1 VTSDQQVPPPTTS
14 ASERSAIT
22 SVSWAVRAAAM
33 WALCVLAVVA
43 AGYVG
48 VKLFE
53 RVSLIAFTFI
63 LSLFFT
69 AVLVQLVNRLAALG
83 MHRTLATALVLFMG
97 IAVFALVAWFVI
109 AQITS
114 HASQLGDQIVAVVN
128 KITDWLKSGPLH
140 LKDSDIN
147 AWQKQIANTVRQ
159 HQGALLSGAVHT
171 VRTVIEVLSGMLFA
185 LFSTFFL
192 LRDGELVWRWVL
204 RLIPHVARDRMDR
217 AGRRGWQ
224 TLGGYV
230 RGQVTIAFIHAVTIT
245 ILLFVL
251 RIPLAAALG
260 VLIFLGSFIP
270 IVGLTVS
277 GALCVGVALLE
288 HGTGAAI
295 VVAIAIIVLVQV
307 EGHLLQ
313 PLIMSRAVHIHPLA
327 VVLAVGAG
335 TALYGIVGALLA
347 VPLTAFTNSFVRG
360 LWGDPHDPATEPP
373 SPDPITE
380 TPSPDPVAEAPSSA
394 K

>member
-1 VTSDQQVPPPTTS
+1 VTSDRQVPDS
-14 ASERSAIT
+14 ATAAPERSAVL

-33 WALCVLAVVA
+33 WAVCLLAVVA

-53 RVSLIAFTFI
+53 RVSFIAFGFI

-69 AVLVQLVNRLAALG
+69 AVLVQLVDRLTGLG
-83 MHRTLATALVLFMG
+83 MNRTLATALVLVCG
-97 IAVFALVAWFVI
+97 IAVFALIAWFVI

-114 HASQLGDQIVAVVN
+114 HASELGDQIVAVAN

-147 AWQKQIANTVRQ
+147 AWQKQITDAVRQ
-159 HQGALLSGAVHT
+159 HQGQLVSGAIST
-171 VRTVIEVLSGMLFA
+171 ARTVLEVISGLLLA

-192 LRDGELVWRWVL
+192 LRDGELVWRWVV
-204 RLIPHVARDRMDR
+204 RLFPHVARDRMDQ

-245 ILLFVL
+245 ILLLVL
-251 RIPLAAALG
+251 RVPLAAALG

-270 IVGLTVS
+270 IVGLTIS

-295 VVAIAIIVLVQV
+295 AVAIAIIVLVQV

-327 VVLAVGAG
+327 IVLAVGAG
-335 TALYGIVGALLA
+335 TALYGIIGALLA

-360 LWGDPHDPATEPP
+360 LWGDPRDPVSELP
-373 SPDPITE
+373 SPDPLPQV
-380 TPSPDPVAEAPSSA
+380 PSPAE
-394 K
+394 

>member
-1 VTSDQQVPPPTTS
+1 VTSDRQVPARGEP
-14 ASERSAIT
+14 ARSAVM

-33 WALCVLAVVA
+33 WAVCVLAVAA

-48 VKLFE
+48 IKLFE
-53 RVSLIAFTFI
+53 RVSFIAFGFI

-69 AVLVQLVNRLAALG
+69 AVLVQLVDRLTDLG
-83 MHRTLATALVLFMG
+83 MNRTLATALVLVAG
-97 IAVFALVAWFVI
+97 ITVFALVAWFVI

-114 HASQLGDQIVAVVN
+114 HASELGDQIVAVAN
-128 KITDWLKSGPLH
+128 KITNWLKTGPLH
-140 LKDSDIN
+140 LKNSDIN
-147 AWQKQIANTVRQ
+147 AWQKQITDAVRQ
-159 HQGALLSGAVHT
+159 HQGQLVSGAIST
-171 VRTVIEVLSGMLFA
+171 ARTVLEVISGLLLA

-192 LRDGELVWRWVL
+192 LRDGGLVWQWVV
-204 RLIPHVARDRMDR
+204 RLFPHVARGRMDR

-245 ILLFVL
+245 VLLLILRV
-251 RIPLAAALG
+251 PLAAALG

-270 IVGLTVS
+270 IVGLTIS

-295 VVAIAIIVLVQV
+295 AVAIAIIVLVQV

-327 VVLAVGAG
+327 VVLAVAAG
-335 TALYGIVGALLA
+335 TALYGIIGALLA

-360 LWGDPHDPATEPP
+360 LWGDPRDPVTELPA
-373 SPDPITE
+373 PDPLPE
-380 TPSPDPVAEAPSSA
+380 VPSQAE
-394 K
+394 

>member
-1 VTSDQQVPPPTTS
+1 MTSDRQVPDPAT
-14 ASERSAIT
+14 AARERSAVL

-33 WALCVLAVVA
+33 WAVCLLAVVA

-53 RVSLIAFTFI
+53 RVSFIAFGFI

-69 AVLVQLVNRLAALG
+69 AVLVQLVDRLTGLG
-83 MHRTLATALVLFMG
+83 MNRTLATALVLVCG
-97 IAVFALVAWFVI
+97 IAVFALIAWFVI

-114 HASQLGDQIVAVVN
+114 HASELGDQIVAVAN

-147 AWQKQIANTVRQ
+147 AWQKQITDAVRQ
-159 HQGALLSGAVHT
+159 HQGQLVSGAIST
-171 VRTVIEVLSGMLFA
+171 ARTVLEVISGLLLA

-192 LRDGELVWRWVL
+192 LRDGEVVWRWVV
-204 RLIPHVARDRMDR
+204 RLFPHVARNRMDQ

-245 ILLFVL
+245 VLLLVL
-251 RIPLAAALG
+251 RVPLAAALG

-270 IVGLTVS
+270 IVGLTIS

-295 VVAIAIIVLVQV
+295 AVAIAIIVLVQV

-327 VVLAVGAG
+327 IVLAVGAG
-335 TALYGIVGALLA
+335 TALYGIIGALLA

-360 LWGDPHDPATEPP
+360 LWEDPRDPVSELP
-373 SPDPITE
+373 SPDPLPQA
-380 TPSPDPVAEAPSSA
+380 PSPAE
-394 K
+394 

>member
-1 VTSDQQVPPPTTS
+1 VTSDQQVPAPTTS

-53 RVSLIAFTFI
+53 RVSLIAFAFI

-83 MHRTLATALVLFMG
+83 MHRTLATALVLLMG
-97 IAVFALVAWFVI
+97 IAVFALTAWFVI

-114 HASQLGDQIVAVVN
+114 HASELGDQIVAVAN
-128 KITDWLKSGPLH
+128 KITDWLKRGPLH

-147 AWQKQIANTVRQ
+147 AWQKQITDTVRK
-159 HQGALLSGAVHT
+159 HQGELLSGAVNT
-171 VRTVIEVLSGMLFA
+171 VRTVIEVLSGMLLA

-204 RLIPHVARDRMDR
+204 RLFPHVARDRVDG

-270 IVGLTVS
+270 IIGLTVS

-335 TALYGIVGALLA
+335 TALYGIVGALIA

-360 LWGDPHDPATEPP
+360 LWGDPRDPVTEAP
-373 SPDPITE
+373 S
-380 TPSPDPVAEAPSSA
+380 SDPVAEAPSSTE
-394 K
+394 

>member
-1 VTSDQQVPPPTTS
+1 MTSEEQVRAPAAAAP
-14 ASERSAIT
+14 ERSAIT

-33 WALCVLAVVA
+33 WAVCLLAIVA

-53 RVSLIAFTFI
+53 RVSLIAFAFI

-69 AVLVQLVNRLAALG
+69 AVLVQLVDRLTALG
-83 MHRTLATALVLFMG
+83 VQRTLATAVVLGAG

-114 HASQLGDQIVAVVN
+114 HASELGDQIVAVAN
-128 KITDWLKSGPLH
+128 RITDWLKSGPLH
-140 LKDSDIN
+140 LKDSDIE
-147 AWQKQIANTVRQ
+147 AWQKKIADTVRT
-159 HQGALLSGAVHT
+159 HEGELLSGAVNT
-171 VRTVIEVLSGMLFA
+171 ARTVIEVISGMLLA

-192 LRDGELVWRWVL
+192 LRDGELVWTWVL
-204 RLIPHVARDRMDR
+204 RLFPHVARERTDR
-217 AGRRGWQ
+217 AARRGWQ

-230 RGQVTIAFIHAVTIT
+230 GGQVTIAFIHAVTIT
-245 ILLFVL
+245 VLLFVL

-270 IVGLTVS
+270 IVGLTIS
-277 GALCVGVALLE
+277 GALCVGIALLE
-288 HGTGAAI
+288 HGTGAAV

-327 VVLAVGAG
+327 VVLAVAAG
-335 TALYGIVGALLA
+335 TALYGIIGALIA
-347 VPLTAFTNSFVRG
+347 VPLAAFSNSFVRG
-360 LWGDPHDPATEPP
+360 LWGDPR
-373 SPDPITE
+373 DPI
-380 TPSPDPVAEAPSSA
+380 AEMSA
-394 K
+394 E

>member
-1 VTSDQQVPPPTTS
+1 VTSDQQVPAPATAAP
-14 ASERSAIT
+14 ERSAVM

-33 WALCVLAVVA
+33 WAVCLLAVVA
-43 AGYVG
+43 ASYVG

-53 RVSLIAFTFI
+53 RVSFIAFGFI

-69 AVLVQLVNRLAALG
+69 AVLVQLVDRLAGLG
-83 MHRTLATALVLFMG
+83 MNRTLATALVLGCG

-114 HASQLGDQIVAVVN
+114 HASQLGDQIVAVAN
-128 KITDWLKSGPLH
+128 KITDWLKRGPLH
-140 LKDSDIN
+140 LKDSDID
-147 AWQKQIANTVRQ
+147 AWQKQITDAVRQ
-159 HQGALLSGAVHT
+159 HQGQLVSGAIST
-171 VRTVIEVLSGMLFA
+171 ARTVLEVISGLLLA
-185 LFSTFFL
+185 VFSTFFL
-192 LRDGELVWRWVL
+192 LRDGDLVWKWVL
-204 RLIPHVARDRMDR
+204 RLFPHVARDRMDR

-245 ILLFVL
+245 VLLLVL
-251 RIPLAAALG
+251 RVPLAAALG

-270 IVGLTVS
+270 IVGLTIS

-295 VVAIAIIVLVQV
+295 AVAIAIIVLVQV

-335 TALYGIVGALLA
+335 TALYGIIGALLA

-360 LWGDPHDPATEPP
+360 LWGDPRDSATELP
-373 SPDPITE
+373 SPDPLPE
-380 TPSPDPVAEAPSSA
+380 VPSPAD
-394 K
+394 